1 MSAIFKRE
9 FSSYMRNV
17 TGPLFIALILLFEGI
32 TCLLYNLILSS
43 PHFEYSLNYLQL
55 VLIVA
60 VPVLAMRSLAEDKR
74 GRIDQLLYSLP
85 MSLSRVVLGK
95 YFAMVAILGIACGVM
110 ATYPIILSFFG
121 LTDFTTA
128 YCSLFAFFLLGS
140 ALLALCMF
148 LSSLTESQIIAAV
161 LSVGGVM
168 FIYMLDLLA
177 MAIPTGALVSLI
189 ALAVLAALLLAVVFL
204 LTKNIRIT
212 GLIAVAIYAP
222 MIAVY
227 LIDSSLYQGLF
238 RTITHSAS
246 IFSRYTNFGYGVF
259 DLGTVIYYLS
269 FAAFFL
275 YLTYQ
280 SLEKKRWS

>member
-1 MSAIFKRE
+1 
-9 FSSYMRNV
+9 
-17 TGPLFIALILLFEGI
+17 
-32 TCLLYNLILSS
+32 
-43 PHFEYSLNYLQL
+43 
-55 VLIVA
+55 
-60 VPVLAMRSLAEDKR
+60 
-74 GRIDQLLYSLP
+74 
-85 MSLSRVVLGK
+85 
-95 YFAMVAILGIACGVM
+95 
-110 ATYPIILSFFG
+110 
-121 LTDFTTA
+121 
-128 YCSLFAFFLLGS
+128 
-140 ALLALCMF
+140 
-148 LSSLTESQIIAAV
+148 
-161 LSVGGVM
+161 
-168 FIYMLDLLA
+168 